1 MEVVLMEK
9 VGSVRF
15 QGLVIN
21 GALFEMTS
29 KVSSDSKIM

>member
-15 QGLVIN
+15 QGLVIK
-21 GALFEMTS
+21 GTLFEMTS